1 MHHLPITD
9 LDRIEDI
16 AASAAMAGAQAA
28 LGLSGLGL
36 SDASQATHVAWIAKV
51 LTSDAL
57 YDEASL
63 DALADF
69 EGELQGL
76 VDREVYYT
84 PPFGWQDA
92 EGDLS
97 PDCNL
102 TQTGRGLE
110 EVRANLARAITAA
123 RYTRLLLAAERYV
136 GKARGLS
143 G

>member
-1 MHHLPITD
+1 MHQRFVSD

-28 LGLSGLGL
+28 HDLADLGL
-36 SDASQATHVAWIAKV
+36 SDTSRATHLAWIAKV

-63 DALADF
+63 VALAEF
-69 EGELQGL
+69 ERELQGL
-76 VDREVYYT
+76 VNREVYHT
-84 PPFGWQDA
+84 PPYGWQDA

-97 PDCNL
+97 ADCNL
-102 TQTGRGLE
+102 TLTGRRIE
-110 EVRANLARAITAA
+110 EVRANLVLAIEGA
-123 RYTRLLLAAERYV
+123 RYTRSLLAAERYV

-143 G
+143 V

>member
-1 MHHLPITD
+1 MHHLSITD

-28 LGLSGLGL
+28 HDLADLGL
-36 SDASQATHVAWIAKV
+36 SDTSRATHLAWIAKV

-57 YDEASL
+57 YDDASL
-63 DALADF
+63 VALAEF
-69 EGELQGL
+69 ERELRGL
-76 VDREVYYT
+76 VNREVYHT
-84 PPFGWQDA
+84 PPYGWQDA

-102 TQTGRGLE
+102 TLTGRRIE
-110 EVRANLARAITAA
+110 DVRANLALAIEGA
-123 RYTRLLLAAERYV
+123 RYTRSLLAAERYV

-143 G
+143 V

>member
-1 MHHLPITD
+1 MHHLSITD

-28 LGLSGLGL
+28 LDLAGLGL
-36 SDASQATHVAWIAKV
+36 SDTSRATHLAWIAKV

-63 DALADF
+63 VALAEF
-69 EGELQGL
+69 ERELRGL
-76 VDREVYYT
+76 VNREVYHT
-84 PPFGWQDA
+84 PAYGWQDA
-92 EGDLS
+92 EDDLS

-102 TQTGRGLE
+102 TLTGRRIE
-110 EVRANLARAITAA
+110 EVRANLALAIEGA
-123 RYTRLLLAAERYV
+123 RYTRSLLAAERYV

-143 G
+143 V